1 MVSFETHTVVGI
13 ALPMAEQVF
22 EPEVKTG
29 RPRRPRCPRRPGRPR
44 CPTCPSCPRQLCS
57 RWPSKST
64 LSRLRARHRFSEEQG
79 SFRAA
84 PCRTVPFLV
93 VSCRSVASRSHSIR
107 AVPALSVQ
115 FANFGR
121 FMLFMWASVPIFAD
135 VSCCLIVS
143 HVDSCCSML
152 SHVVSCR
159 SHVVPMLS
167 HIAP

>member
-1 MVSFETHTVVGI
+1 MLFFMTHTVVGI

-29 RPRRPRCPRRPGRPR
+29 RPRR
-44 CPTCPSCPRQLCS
+44 PSCPRQLCS

-159 SHVVPMLS
+159 PHVVPMLS